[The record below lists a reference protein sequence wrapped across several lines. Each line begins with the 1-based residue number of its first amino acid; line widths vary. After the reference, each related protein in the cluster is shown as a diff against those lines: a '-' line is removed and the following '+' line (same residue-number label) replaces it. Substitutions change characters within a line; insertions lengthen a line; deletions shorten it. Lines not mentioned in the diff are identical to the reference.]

1 MPLAIIQQF
10 AQLRY
15 AVVNIVYTITSR
27 QLRRRQTHRGTSP
40 LGVMRSQTVKLR
52 CPAAAAAEISSDAT
66 GLLDS
71 HKRLVE
77 RRRRRRLQ
85 LVVDLLTGSLA

>member
-27 QLRRRQTHRGTSP
+27 QLRRRQTAPRNFAPGCHAFTNRQTSLP
-40 LGVMRSQTVKLR
+40 GGGGGR
-52 CPAAAAAEISSDAT
+52 DF
-66 GLLDS
+66 
-71 HKRLVE
+71 
-77 RRRRRRLQ
+77 
-85 LVVDLLTGSLA
+85 

>member
-1 MPLAIIQQF
+1 
-10 AQLRY
+10 
-15 AVVNIVYTITSR
+15 
-27 QLRRRQTHRGTSP
+27 
-40 LGVMRSQTVKLR
+40 MRSQTVKLR

-77 RRRRRRLQ
+77 RAPAQAECRQPAQLNAPLISKWHSGLPADYIRNQVRGCRAGQRRKTRL
-85 LVVDLLTGSLA
+85 LLCSHS

>member
-1 MPLAIIQQF
+1 
-10 AQLRY
+10 
-15 AVVNIVYTITSR
+15 
-27 QLRRRQTHRGTSP
+27 
-40 LGVMRSQTVKLR
+40 MRSQTVKLR

-77 RRRRRRLQ
+77 RRRRLQ

>member
-1 MPLAIIQQF
+1 MQWLISYTLSQ
-10 AQLRY
+10 
-15 AVVNIVYTITSR
+15 VVSFEGAR
-27 QLRRRQTHRGTSP
+27 PHRGTSP

-77 RRRRRRLQ
+77 TRRRLQ